1 LQQLLHTLQSGQFA
15 QEITD
20 GDTQIFGTC
29 SLNNV
34 DATNCYNLKLAME
47 QLNNSLRGSWLLVRA
62 YNKVGNYF
70 TLKRAHHWSPK
81 SQMVP
86 FIPPMTIIV
95 EKEGYVDKKMQR
107 L

>member
-20 GDTQIFGTC
+20 GDTQIFGT
-29 SLNNV
+29 
-34 DATNCYNLKLAME
+34 NCYILKLAVE